1 MPVLKL
7 LLYMSTEIFLWM
19 GFKVKKAVVSCH
31 KCQVFR
37 NNYLQIKKPIKENAD
52 PMLKLNVLVKNSF
65 LTNSG
70 LLVSNM
76 KLQQI
81 LLRPFLKFYKKRFR
95 HKCFRINFSKILRTP
110 FLQNF
115 SGQLLLALSI
125 SWLLCPN

>member
-37 NNYLQIKKPIKENAD
+37 NNYLPIKKPIKENAD

-65 LTNSG
+65 LTNSRV
-70 LLVSNM
+70 LVSNM
-76 KLQQI
+76 TTVFRNCSRSYSAL
-81 LLRPFLKFYKKRFR
+81 FYNFTKRD
-95 HKCFRINFSKILRTP
+95 SDT
-110 FLQNF
+110 
-115 SGQLLLALSI
+115 SASV
-125 SWLLCPN
+125 